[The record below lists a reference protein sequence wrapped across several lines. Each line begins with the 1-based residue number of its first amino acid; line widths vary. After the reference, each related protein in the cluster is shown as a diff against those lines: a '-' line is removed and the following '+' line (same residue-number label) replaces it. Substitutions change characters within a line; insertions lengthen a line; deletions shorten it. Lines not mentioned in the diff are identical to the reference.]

1 MLGDIE
7 VCVWISTQK
16 HSALTRVLKAKGILL
31 ENLLQESLESIYQE
45 HVPLEQQMEISKNMS
60 ELIRQEQEAAARYA
74 AERHRESVFKVVRAG
89 QVRFWKV
96 GSVVTDLQLA
106 RMLRKV
112 LRGSDN
118 DYAQAFNDL
127 LREKTEIDSNEF
139 SRVNELF
146 LRDQKPA
153 ANAVTLDFDKL
164 LVTLAEPKTGYY
176 TYSMKDVSTA
186 VYYAEL
192 VQNISE
198 QKTAERFAERL
209 SMKERIFSPWGDVS
223 AENQE

>member
-16 HSALTRVLKAKGILL
+16 YSALTRVLKAKGILL

-45 HVPLEQQMEISKNMS
+45 HVPLEQQMEI
-60 ELIRQEQEAAARYA
+60 
-74 AERHRESVFKVVRAG
+74 
-89 QVRFWKV
+89 WKV

-164 LVTLAEPKTGYY
+164 LVTLAEPQTGYY

-192 VQNISE
+192 AQNISE

-209 SMKERIFSPWGDVS
+209 SMKECIFSPWGDVS